1 MIYTIKSELVGGMH
15 MPEQEVIRTIR
26 IGGSASLDDLC
37 EVMLRSL
44 DFDRDHMYQ
53 FCMDNNAHSRNAFI
67 SGSDRGGKASTKEKL
82 YKLGLKTGKKFLFIY
97 DFGDEWMFQ
106 MEVLEVENKSGNIRT
121 EVVESIGAA
130 EQYPDWEDEENNAPG
145 KKKSRSGRQYG
156 PGVDVLE
163 GLLKDEDELDFSEEY
178 FDEDYEVIGEESNP
192 RLGRLVLRI
201 TEHQIETK
209 SPAFVE
215 KAYIALQK
223 KGYIRKLAK
232 VKLATALINEI
243 FEIVKYN
250 KPHSEE
256 RYRAFVEEAVREDF
270 NEDSVIDIETGR
282 ERTISELLYE
292 FEELVMEE
300 NASDEATDAFLEVW
314 PKLKAYIDDNYTR
327 ETEDG
332 LQRLTPGQIDERTEY
347 RMDIYNS
354 VTDADMAFLN
364 AGRYE
369 EGVRVLGE
377 ILQTFAWEKD
387 EDASIRGGI
396 GDCLERSGK
405 KGEADK
411 WFEAWL
417 SERPKDPH
425 CANYYVMAL
434 MDRGDLEKAGKVLT
448 DCLPEGLP
456 AEERYEDIYMRAEA
470 YYSAKGDQVKAKVF
484 TGLSEKIKKLYLE
497 EYSEDDFKGGEIRF
511 GGMFDPEH
519 PSYIGNLKHAP
530 TVVNATKIYPND
542 PCPCGSGKKYK
553 KCCGKNK

>member
-1 MIYTIKSELVGGMH
+1 
-15 MPEQEVIRTIR
+15 
-26 IGGSASLDDLC
+26 
-37 EVMLRSL
+37 
-44 DFDRDHMYQ
+44 
-53 FCMDNNAHSRNAFI
+53 
-67 SGSDRGGKASTKEKL
+67 
-82 YKLGLKTGKKFLFIY
+82 
-97 DFGDEWMFQ
+97 
-106 MEVLEVENKSGNIRT
+106 MEVLEAENKSGNIRP
-121 EVVESIGAA
+121 EVLESIGAA

-215 KAYIALQK
+215 KAYIELQK

-232 VKLATALINEI
+232 VKLAMALLNEI
-243 FEIVKYN
+243 FEILKYN

-256 RYRAFVEEAVREDF
+256 RYRLFVEEAVLEEFD
-270 NEDSVIDIETGR
+270 EDSVNDLETGR
-282 ERTISELLYE
+282 ERTISDLLYE
-292 FEELVMEE
+292 FEELIMEE
-300 NASDEATDAFLEVW
+300 NASDEAADAFLKVW

-332 LQRLTPGQIDERTEY
+332 LQRLTLGQIDERTDY

-396 GDCLERSGK
+396 GECLERLGK
-405 KGEADK
+405 TEEADK
-411 WFEAWL
+411 WFHNWL

-425 CANYYVMAL
+425 CGNYYVQVL
-434 MDRGDLEKAGKVLT
+434 MDRGNQEKAGQILE
-448 DCLPEGLP
+448 DCLPDGLP
-456 AEERYEDIYMRAEA
+456 AEERYEDIYIRAEA

-484 TGLSEKIKKLYLE
+484 TGLSEKIKELYLG
-497 EYSEDDFKGGEIRF
+497 EYSEGDFEGGEIRF
-511 GGMFDPEH
+511 GGIFDPEH

-530 TVVNATKIYPND
+530 TVVNAAKIYPND

>member
-121 EVVESIGAA
+121 EVVESIGTA
-130 EQYPDWEDEENNAPG
+130 EQYPDWEEEENNEPG
-145 KKKSRSGRQYG
+145 KKKSGFGRQNG
-156 PGVDVLE
+156 LGADVLE
-163 GLLKDEDELDFSEEY
+163 GLLEDEDELDFSEEY
-178 FDEDYEVIGEESNP
+178 FDEDYEKIGEESNP
-192 RLGRLVLRI
+192 RFGRLVLRI
-201 TEHQIETK
+201 TEHQIEAK

-215 KAYIALQK
+215 KAYVALQK

-243 FEIVKYN
+243 YEIVKYN
-250 KPHSEE
+250 KPHSKE
-256 RYRAFVEEAVREDF
+256 RYRAFVEEAVLEEFD
-270 NEDSVIDIETGR
+270 EDSVNDLETGR
-282 ERTISELLYE
+282 ERTISDLLYE
-292 FEELVMEE
+292 FEELIMEE
-300 NASDEATDAFLEVW
+300 NASDEAADAFLKVW

-332 LQRLTPGQIDERTEY
+332 LQRLTLGQIDERTDY

-396 GDCLERSGK
+396 GECLERLGK
-405 KGEADK
+405 TEEADK
-411 WFEAWL
+411 WFHNWL

-425 CANYYVMAL
+425 CGNYYVQVL
-434 MDRGDLEKAGKVLT
+434 MDRGNQEKAGQILE
-448 DCLPEGLP
+448 DCLPDGLP
-456 AEERYEDIYMRAEA
+456 AEERYEDIYIRAEA

-484 TGLSEKIKKLYLE
+484 TGLSEKIKELYLG
-497 EYSEDDFKGGEIRF
+497 EYSEGDFEGGEIRF
-511 GGMFDPEH
+511 GGIFDPEH
-519 PSYIGNLKHAP
+519 PSYIGNLKHTP
-530 TVVNATKIYPND
+530 TVANAAKIYPND

>member
-1 MIYTIKSELVGGMH
+1 MIYTIKSELVGGIY

-53 FCMDNNAHSRNAFI
+53 FCMDNNAYSRNAYI

-97 DFGDEWMFQ
+97 DFGDDWTFQ
-106 MEVLEVENKSGNIRT
+106 MEVLEAENKSGNIRP
-121 EVVESIGAA
+121 EVLESIGTA
-130 EQYPDWEDEENNAPG
+130 EQYPDWEEEENNEPG
-145 KKKSRSGRQYG
+145 KKKSGFGRQNG
-156 PGVDVLE
+156 LGADVLE

-178 FDEDYEVIGEESNP
+178 FDEDYEEIGEESNP
-192 RLGRLVLRI
+192 RLGRLVVRI

-215 KAYIALQK
+215 KAYVALQK

-256 RYRAFVEEAVREDF
+256 RYRTFVEEAVRENF

-300 NASDEATDAFLEVW
+300 NAFDEAADAFLEVW

-347 RMDIYNS
+347 RMELFNS
-354 VTDADMAFLN
+354 VMDADMAFLN
-364 AGRYE
+364 SGRYE
-369 EGVRVLGE
+369 EGVKILKE
-377 ILQTFAWEKD
+377 ILETFAWEDD
-387 EDASIRGGI
+387 EDASVRGSI
-396 GDCLERSGK
+396 GECLERSGK
-405 KGEADK
+405 TEEADK
-411 WFEAWL
+411 WFEDWL
-417 SERPKDPH
+417 SERPKDPR

-434 MDRGDLEKAGKVLT
+434 MDRGDMEKAGKVLT

-470 YYSAKGDQVKAKVF
+470 YYSAKGDKAKAKVF
-484 TGLSEKIKKLYLE
+484 TGLSEKIEKLYLG
-497 EYSEDDFKGGEIRF
+497 EYSEDDFKDGEIRF

-530 TVVNATKIYPND
+530 TVVNAAKIYPND

>member
-1 MIYTIKSELVGGMH
+1 MH
-15 MPEQEVIRTIR
+15 TQ
-26 IGGSASLDDLC
+26 
-37 EVMLRSL
+37 
-44 DFDRDHMYQ
+44 
-53 FCMDNNAHSRNAFI
+53 DNNAHSRNAFI

-97 DFGDEWMFQ
+97 DFGDDWTFQ
-106 MEVLEVENKSGNIRT
+106 MEVLEAENKSGNIRP
-121 EVVESIGAA
+121 EVLESIGTA
-130 EQYPDWEDEENNAPG
+130 EQYPDWEEEENNEPG
-145 KKKSRSGRQYG
+145 KKKSGFGRQNG
-156 PGVDVLE
+156 LGADVLE
-163 GLLKDEDELDFSEEY
+163 GLLEDEDELDFSEEY
-178 FDEDYEVIGEESNP
+178 FDEDYEEIGEKSNP
-192 RLGRLVLRI
+192 RFGRLVLRI
-201 TEHQIETK
+201 TEHQIEAK

-215 KAYIALQK
+215 KAYVALQK

-243 FEIVKYN
+243 YEIVKYN
-250 KPHSEE
+250 KPHSKE
-256 RYRAFVEEAVREDF
+256 RYRAFVEEAVLEEFD
-270 NEDSVIDIETGR
+270 EDSVNDLETGR
-282 ERTISELLYE
+282 ERTISDLLYE
-292 FEELVMEE
+292 FEELIMEE
-300 NASDEATDAFLEVW
+300 NASDEAADAFLKVW

-332 LQRLTPGQIDERTEY
+332 LQRLTLGQIDERTDY

-396 GDCLERSGK
+396 GECLERLGK
-405 KGEADK
+405 TEEADK
-411 WFEAWL
+411 WFHNWL

-425 CANYYVMAL
+425 CGNYYVQVL
-434 MDRGDLEKAGKVLT
+434 MDRGNQEKAGQILE
-448 DCLPEGLP
+448 DCLPDGLP
-456 AEERYEDIYMRAEA
+456 AEERYEDIYIRAEA

-484 TGLSEKIKKLYLE
+484 TGLSEKIKELYLG
-497 EYSEDDFKGGEIRF
+497 EYSEDDFEGGEIRF
-511 GGMFDPEH
+511 GGIFDPEH
-519 PSYIGNLKHAP
+519 PSYIGNLKHTP
-530 TVVNATKIYPND
+530 TVANAAKIYPND